1 MNDSRDC
8 AELKNK
14 LIAKPVGASIA
25 RPCSNDF
32 TKIDYF
38 SSKNVNF
45 EKNILQIVDKP
56 HFYMIL

>member
-38 SSKNVNF
+38 SSKML
-45 EKNILQIVDKP
+45 ILKKT
-56 HFYMIL
+56 FYKLLTSHIFM